1 MLRKTLLP
9 LAIALLAFAPLA
21 SAEVEAW
28 RLDPVH
34 SNVGFKVQH
43 FMVSWVRGNFTEP
56 QATIW
61 VDRNDLSSLKMEVII
76 KTASV
81 NTGNQRRDDHL
92 RNPDFFDSVNYPEM
106 KFVSKRS
113 MKQPDGSV
121 KVIGDLTMRGKT
133 HEVTMDVTGLT
144 KVVDPGSG
152 PRMGASARA
161 VIQRSK
167 WGVSFVEQIPAGGV
181 TIGDDVAIEI
191 EAELRPVPPAPPTQ

>member
-1 MLRKTLLP
+1 MTRRLFLP
-9 LAIALLAFAPLA
+9 LAIALLGLAPLA

-34 SNVGFKVQH
+34 SNVGFKIRH
-43 FMVSWVRGNFTEP
+43 FMVSWVRGQFMEP
-56 QATIW
+56 AATIW
-61 VDRNDLSSLKMEVII
+61 VDRNDLSTLKMEVVI

-81 NTGNQRRDDHL
+81 STGVQRRDDHL
-92 RNPDFFDSVNYPEM
+92 RNADFFDSENHPEM

-121 KVIGDLTMRGKT
+121 KVVGDLTMRGTT
-133 HEVTMDVTGLT
+133 HEIVMDVTGLD

-152 PRMGASARA
+152 PRMGATARA
-161 VIQRSK
+161 VVQRSK

-181 TIGDDVAIEI
+181 TIGDDVYIEI
-191 EAELRPVPPAPPTQ
+191 EAELRPVP

>member
-1 MLRKTLLP
+1 MFRKPLLS
-9 LAIALLAFAPLA
+9 LALALFTFVPLA

-43 FMVSWVRGNFTEP
+43 FMVSWVRGQFMEP

-61 VDRNDLSSLKMEVII
+61 VDRADLSTLKMEVII

-81 NTGNQRRDDHL
+81 NTGVQRRDDHL
-92 RNPDFFDSVNYPEM
+92 RNADFFDSENYPEM

-113 MKQPDGSV
+113 MKQPNGSV
-121 KVIGDLTMRGKT
+121 KVVGDLTLRGKT
-133 HEVTMDVTGLT
+133 HEVAMDVTGLD

-152 PRMGASARA
+152 PRMGATARA

-167 WGVSFVEQIPAGGV
+167 WGVSFVEQIPGGGV
-181 TIGDDVAIEI
+181 TIGDDVHIEI
-191 EAELRPVPPAPPTQ
+191 EAELRPVQ

>member
-1 MLRKTLLP
+1 MLRRTFLP
-9 LAIALLAFAPLA
+9 LAIALFAIVPLA

-34 SNVGFKVQH
+34 SNVGFKVRH
-43 FMVSWVRGNFTEP
+43 FMVSWVRGQFMEP

-61 VDRNDLSSLKMEVII
+61 VDREDLSTLRMEVNI

-81 NTGNQRRDDHL
+81 NTGVQRRDDHL
-92 RNPDFFDSVNYPEM
+92 RNSDFFDSENYPEM

-121 KVIGDLTMRGKT
+121 KVVGDLTMRGKT
-133 HEVTMDVTGLT
+133 HEVTMDVTGLD

-152 PRMGASARA
+152 PRMGASART

-167 WGVSFVEQIPAGGV
+167 WGVSFTEQIASGGM
-181 TIGDDVAIEI
+181 TIGDDVHIEI
-191 EAELRPVPPAPPTQ
+191 EAELRPVE

>member
-1 MLRKTLLP
+1 ML
-9 LAIALLAFAPLA
+9 PLA

-34 SNVGFKVQH
+34 SNVGFKVRH

-61 VDRNDLSSLKMEVII
+61 VDRSDLSTLKMEVNIN
-76 KTASV
+76 TMSV
-81 NTGNQRRDDHL
+81 NTGVQRRDDHL
-92 RNPDFFDSVNYPEM
+92 RNPDFFDAENHPEM

-113 MKQPDGSV
+113 VQQPDGSV
-121 KVIGDLTMRGKT
+121 MVIGDLTMRGTT
-133 HEVTMDVTGLT
+133 HEITMEVTGLD

-161 VIQRSK
+161 IIRRSK
-167 WGVSFVEQIPAGGV
+167 WGVSFTEQIASGGV
-181 TIGDDVAIEI
+181 TVGDEVYIEI
-191 EAELRPVPPAPPTQ
+191 EAELRPVQ

>member
-1 MLRKTLLP
+1 MFQKPLLP
-9 LAIALLAFAPLA
+9 LALALFTFVPLA

-43 FMVSWVRGNFTEP
+43 FMVSWVRGQFMEP

-61 VDRNDLSSLKMEVII
+61 VDRADLSTLKMEVII

-81 NTGNQRRDDHL
+81 NTGVQRRDDHL
-92 RNPDFFDSVNYPEM
+92 RNADFFDSENHPEM

-121 KVIGDLTMRGKT
+121 KVVGDLTLRGKT
-133 HEVTMDVTGLT
+133 HEVTMDVTGLN

-152 PRMGASARA
+152 PRMGATARA

-167 WGVSFVEQIPAGGV
+167 WGVSFVEQIPGGGV
-181 TIGDDVAIEI
+181 TIGDDVLIEI
-191 EAELRPVPPAPPTQ
+191 EAELRPVQ